1 MDGPWQEH
9 KENVKNLQADLNVES
24 NEALPSLS
32 EDAGT
37 DITHVEKRH
46 KIDHESSGS
55 LFQVPAA
62 LRVNLLTTSVSY
74 IPMDIQASLHILISR
89 SRQQRLELHRHS
101 QFHIRWTEA

>member
-24 NEALPSLS
+24 SEAVPSLS

-46 KIDHESSGS
+46 KVDHESSGS
-55 LFQVPAA
+55 LFQVRTRSTQGKLVDYFCFIRTHGYSSQSSHSNFSVKTAKA
-62 LRVNLLTTSVSY
+62 GVSSTFAVSY
-74 IPMDIQASLHILISR
+74 
-89 SRQQRLELHRHS
+89 
-101 QFHIRWTEA
+101 